1 MSDPHAPS
9 WELRPHASGTRDMPK
24 IFAAVTRA
32 RCVDS
37 SRDEEGPAA
46 LEVTSHLAAS
56 FFLFIRVQP
65 RVCRDSEREVL
76 REQLPYAPCSHAEA
90 RSSDAT
96 QGLPF
101 CLPHAMRMPARDG
114 ALDSTE

>member
-1 MSDPHAPS
+1 MQAAQ
-9 WELRPHASGTRDMPK
+9 ETCQE

-76 REQLPYAPCSHAEA
+76 REQLPYAPC
-90 RSSDAT
+90 RGSSDAT
-96 QGLPF
+96 QGLPSA
-101 CLPHAMRMPARDG
+101 CHAHACP
-114 ALDSTE
+114 

>member
-1 MSDPHAPS
+1 MQAAQ
-9 WELRPHASGTRDMPK
+9 ETCQE

-90 RSSDAT
+90 RVTRRKD
-96 QGLPF
+96 

-114 ALDSTE
+114 ALDPTE